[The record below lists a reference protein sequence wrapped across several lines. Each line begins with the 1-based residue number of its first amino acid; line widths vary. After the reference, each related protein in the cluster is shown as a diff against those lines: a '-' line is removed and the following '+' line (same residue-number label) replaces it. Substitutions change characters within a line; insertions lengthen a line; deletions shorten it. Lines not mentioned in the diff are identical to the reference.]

1 MYDFRDHSGQTKM
14 SSSFIPKVPKSA
26 RQDFIARQS
35 EHFLRSCAMLN
46 NRVPGLLF
54 NRLTQ
59 LLLDSG
65 CAGLA
70 FFLAFQLRFD
80 GTVPLR
86 YRSIML
92 VWLAGIVVLRPM
104 CIWMLGAYA
113 SIWRYFN
120 LRDMF
125 SLSLAA
131 ALPSAVLLFARIALS
146 KTFRVMAIPISI
158 VLIDLGLFLLLAATL
173 RALRR
178 AGFEYWR
185 VTTAQ
190 RHRALLL
197 GTADT
202 LASGVRQVSLQ
213 SDIELVGLL
222 SPDKHLHGRRIAGF
236 PVIELR
242 HDALPDVLVNYCV
255 DIVFIAEAKLDCI
268 GEIVQ
273 TTTQFGAEVRLLPS
287 AANIM
292 RGDVRIS
299 TRLNPEHVL
308 NGRNASLEKPHS
320 EVVSGFEGK
329 DVLITGAGGSIGSEI
344 SRQVSRLG
352 VNKAILLD
360 RDENAI
366 FELQNQLAGIGSS
379 SLIVPMVGDI
389 RDRHQMQHI
398 FERHRPEVVLHA
410 AAFKHVGIM
419 EQNPCEAVLNNVM
432 GTRYVAELAIE
443 FEAKRF
449 LMISTDKAVKPTSVM
464 GATKRV
470 AELLVRSLAA
480 SSSGHGP
487 QIACVR
493 FGNVVGSRGSVV
505 PIFLRQIAAGGPVTI
520 THEEMTRYFMTIP
533 EAVQLVMQSST
544 LASNG
549 TIYTLDLGDPLRI
562 THLAHKLIEMSG
574 LRPEKDIKI
583 QFVGVRP
590 GEKLHEQLWYE
601 DCHVRPTGFARVL
614 ALEGQPVPRIEEEL
628 RELEQLAFARQD
640 DSVLQLLRDMP
651 IDFGVE
657 RPSAMIA

>member
-1 MYDFRDHSGQTKM
+1 M
-14 SSSFIPKVPKSA
+14 SPSSTPMASKSP
-26 RQDFIARQS
+26 RQDFMARQS
-35 EHFLRSCAMLN
+35 DYFLRCCAALN
-46 NRVPGLLF
+46 HRIPGLLF
-54 NRLTQ
+54 TRFTQ

-70 FFLAFQLRFD
+70 FYLAFQLRFD
-80 GTVPLR
+80 GAVPFR
-86 YRSIML
+86 YRFIML
-92 VWLAGIVVLRPM
+92 VWLAGLIVVRPF
-104 CIWMLGAYA
+104 CIWVLGAYA

-158 VLIDLGLFLLLAATL
+158 ILIDLGLFLLLVGTI

-185 VTTAQ
+185 VTSSRRQ
-190 RHRALLL
+190 RAVLL

-236 PVIELR
+236 PVTELG
-242 HDALPDVLVNYCV
+242 DTLADVLVTSCV
-255 DIVFIAEAKLDCI
+255 DIVFIAEATLDI

-287 AANIM
+287 AANIL

-299 TRLNPEHVL
+299 TQLNPEHVL
-308 NGRNASLEKPHS
+308 SGGRSVSLEKPHPA
-320 EVVSGFEGK
+320 VVSGFERK
-329 DVLITGAGGSIGSEI
+329 NVLITGAGGSIGSEI

-352 VNKAILLD
+352 VHKAILLD
-360 RDENAI
+360 RDENSI
-366 FELQNQLAGIGSS
+366 FELQNQLTAIGSPS
-379 SLIVPMVGDI
+379 QIVPIVGDI
-389 RDRHQMQHI
+389 RDRYQLQHI
-398 FERHRPEVVLHA
+398 FEQHRPEVVLHA

-432 GTRYVAELAIE
+432 GTRYLAELSIA

-449 LMISTDKAVKPTSVM
+449 LMISTDKAVRPNSVM

-470 AELLVRSLAA
+470 AELLVRGLA
-480 SSSGHGP
+480 SSNGHNT

-533 EAVQLVMQSST
+533 EAVQLVMQAST
-544 LASNG
+544 LESNG

-574 LRPEKDIKI
+574 LRPDKDIKI

-601 DCHVRPTGFARVL
+601 DCPVTPTSFARVL
-614 ALEGQPVPRIEEEL
+614 ALEGREMPSIDEEL

-640 DSVLQLLRDMP
+640 EPVLQLLRDMP
-651 IDFGVE
+651 IDFRVE
-657 RPSAMIA
+657 SPSAMIA

>member
-1 MYDFRDHSGQTKM
+1 
-14 SSSFIPKVPKSA
+14 V
-26 RQDFIARQS
+26 
-35 EHFLRSCAMLN
+35 
-46 NRVPGLLF
+46 
-54 NRLTQ
+54 
-59 LLLDSG
+59 
-65 CAGLA
+65 
-70 FFLAFQLRFD
+70 
-80 GTVPLR
+80 
-86 YRSIML
+86 
-92 VWLAGIVVLRPM
+92 
-104 CIWMLGAYA
+104 
-113 SIWRYFN
+113 
-120 LRDMF
+120 
-125 SLSLAA
+125 
-131 ALPSAVLLFARIALS
+131 
-146 KTFRVMAIPISI
+146 
-158 VLIDLGLFLLLAATL
+158 IDLG
-173 RALRR
+173 
-178 AGFEYWR
+178 
-185 VTTAQ
+185 
-190 RHRALLL
+190 
-197 GTADT
+197 
-202 LASGVRQVSLQ
+202 
-213 SDIELVGLL
+213 
-222 SPDKHLHGRRIAGF
+222 
-236 PVIELR
+236 
-242 HDALPDVLVNYCV
+242 DALPEVLVSHGV

-273 TTTQFGAEVRLLPS
+273 VTTQFGAEVRLLPS

-292 RGDVRIS
+292 QGDVRVS
-299 TRLNPEHVL
+299 AQLNSEHVL
-308 NGRNASLEKPHS
+308 KGRDGSPEKPHCA
-320 EVVSGFEGK
+320 VVSGFEGK

-360 RDENAI
+360 RDENSI
-366 FELQNQLAGIGSS
+366 FELQNQLAEIGSPS
-379 SLIVPMVGDI
+379 QIVPMVGDI

-398 FERHRPEVVLHA
+398 FGRYRPEVVLHA

-432 GTRYVAELAIE
+432 GTRYLAELAIE

-480 SSSGHGP
+480 SSNGHGP

-533 EAVQLVMQSST
+533 EAVQLVMQAST

-574 LRPEKDIKI
+574 LQPDKDIKI
-583 QFVGVRP
+583 KFVGARP

-601 DCHVRPTGFARVL
+601 DSEVTPTAFARVL
-614 ALEGQPVPRIEEEL
+614 AVQGQPVAGP
-628 RELEQLAFARQD
+628 
-640 DSVLQLLRDMP
+640 
-651 IDFGVE
+651 VE
-657 RPSAMIA
+657 K

>member
-1 MYDFRDHSGQTKM
+1 MPVELTEALLSTAAGWDVMKR
-14 SSSFIPKVPKSA
+14 A
-26 RQDFIARQS
+26 RAYL
-35 EHFLRSCAMLN
+35 EH
-46 NRVPGLLF
+46 
-54 NRLTQ
+54 
-59 LLLDSG
+59 
-65 CAGLA
+65 
-70 FFLAFQLRFD
+70 
-80 GTVPLR
+80 
-86 YRSIML
+86 
-92 VWLAGIVVLRPM
+92 
-104 CIWMLGAYA
+104 
-113 SIWRYFN
+113 
-120 LRDMF
+120 
-125 SLSLAA
+125 
-131 ALPSAVLLFARIALS
+131 
-146 KTFRVMAIPISI
+146 

-379 SLIVPMVGDI
+379 SRIVPMVGDI

-398 FERHRPEVVLHA
+398 FE
-410 AAFKHVGIM
+410 
-419 EQNPCEAVLNNVM
+419 Q
-432 GTRYVAELAIE
+432 Y
-443 FEAKRF
+443 
-449 LMISTDKAVKPTSVM
+449 
-464 GATKRV
+464 
-470 AELLVRSLAA
+470 RS
-480 SSSGHGP
+480 
-487 QIACVR
+487 
-493 FGNVVGSRGSVV
+493 
-505 PIFLRQIAAGGPVTI
+505 
-520 THEEMTRYFMTIP
+520 EE
-533 EAVQLVMQSST
+533 
-544 LASNG
+544 
-549 TIYTLDLGDPLRI
+549 
-562 THLAHKLIEMSG
+562 H
-574 LRPEKDIKI
+574 
-583 QFVGVRP
+583 
-590 GEKLHEQLWYE
+590 
-601 DCHVRPTGFARVL
+601 
-614 ALEGQPVPRIEEEL
+614 
-628 RELEQLAFARQD
+628 
-640 DSVLQLLRDMP
+640 
-651 IDFGVE
+651 
-657 RPSAMIA
+657 

>member
-1 MYDFRDHSGQTKM
+1 M
-14 SSSFIPKVPKSA
+14 SSLLTPKASKFA
-26 RQDFIARQS
+26 RQAFITRQS
-35 EHFLRSCAMLN
+35 EFFMRSCAALN
-46 NRVPGLLF
+46 HRIPGLLF
-54 NRLTQ
+54 TRFTQ
-59 LLLDSG
+59 LLLDSA

-70 FFLAFQLRFD
+70 FYLAFQLRFD
-80 GTVPLR
+80 GAVPSR
-86 YRSIML
+86 YRFIML
-92 VWLAGIVVLRPM
+92 LWLAGLVVVRPF
-104 CIWMLGAYA
+104 CIWVLGAYA

-125 SLSLAA
+125 SLSVAA
-131 ALPSAVLLFARIALS
+131 ALPSAVLLFARIALA

-158 VLIDLGLFLLLAATL
+158 VLIDLGLFLLLVGTM

-185 VTTAQ
+185 VTTSR
-190 RHRALLL
+190 RHRAVLL

-222 SPDKHLHGRRIAGF
+222 SSDKHLHGRRIAGF
-236 PVIELR
+236 RVTELG
-242 HDALPDVLVNYCV
+242 DSLADVLVNYCV
-255 DIVFIAEAKLDCI
+255 DIVFIAEATMDI

-299 TRLNPEHVL
+299 AQLNPEHVL
-308 NGRNASLEKPHS
+308 SRPNVPLEKPHTA
-320 EVVSGFEGK
+320 VVSGFEGK
-329 DVLITGAGGSIGSEI
+329 NVLITGAGGSIGSEI

-360 RDENAI
+360 RDENSI
-366 FELQNQLAGIGSS
+366 FELQNQLTAIGSPS
-379 SLIVPMVGDI
+379 QIVPIVGDI
-389 RDRHQMQHI
+389 RDRHQLQFI

-432 GTRYVAELAIE
+432 GTRYLAELSIA
-443 FEAKRF
+443 FEARRF
-449 LMISTDKAVKPTSVM
+449 LMISTDKAVRPTSVM

-470 AELLVRSLAA
+470 AELLVRSLAT
-480 SSSGHGP
+480 SNGHNT

-533 EAVQLVMQSST
+533 EAVQLVMQAST
-544 LASNG
+544 LESNG
-549 TIYTLDLGDPLRI
+549 TVYTLDLGDPLRI

-574 LRPEKDIKI
+574 LRPDKDIKI

-601 DCHVRPTGFARVL
+601 DCHVTPTSFARVL
-614 ALEGQPVPRIEEEL
+614 AVEGRAMPSIDEEL

-640 DSVLQLLRDMP
+640 DSVLHLLRDMP
-651 IDFGVE
+651 IDFRVE
-657 RPSAMIA
+657 SPSAMIA

>member
-1 MYDFRDHSGQTKM
+1 MN
-14 SSSFIPKVPKSA
+14 SSFHPKVHKSA
-26 RQDFIARQS
+26 RHDFIARQCD
-35 EHFLRSCAMLN
+35 HFLRACARLN

-54 NRLTQ
+54 NRFTQ
-59 LLLDSG
+59 LVLDSA
-65 CAGLA
+65 CAALA

-80 GTVPLR
+80 GAVPSR
-86 YRSIML
+86 YRYIML
-92 VWLAGIVVLRPM
+92 VWMVGIAVLRPL

-131 ALPSAVLLFARIALS
+131 ALPSAVLLFARITLAQR
-146 KTFRVMAIPISI
+146 FRVMAIPISI
-158 VLIDLGLFLLLAATL
+158 VLIDLGLFLLLVGTL

-178 AGFEYWR
+178 AGFESWR
-185 VTTAQ
+185 VTPAQ

-197 GTADT
+197 GTGDT

-213 SDIELVGLL
+213 SDIELVGLV
-222 SPDKHLHGRRIAGF
+222 SPDKKLHGRRIAGF
-236 PVIELR
+236 PVIDLGE
-242 HDALPDVLVNYCV
+242 ALPDVLVNYCV

-268 GEIVQ
+268 DEIVQ
-273 TTTQFGAEVRLLPS
+273 TSTQFGAEVRLLPS

-299 TRLNPEHVL
+299 AQLNPEHVL
-308 NGRNASLEKPHS
+308 KGRNASLETPHA
-320 EVVSGFEGK
+320 EVVGGFEEK
-329 DVLITGAGGSIGSEI
+329 VVLITGAGGSIGSEI

-360 RDENAI
+360 RDENSI
-366 FELQNQLAGIGSS
+366 FELQNQLAEMVSAS
-379 SLIVPMVGDI
+379 HIVPIVGDI
-389 RDRHQMQHI
+389 RDRHQLQYI

-432 GTRYVAELAIE
+432 GTRYLAELALE

-449 LMISTDKAVKPTSVM
+449 LMISTDKAVRPTSVM

-470 AELLVRSLAA
+470 AELLVRGLAT
-480 SSSGHGP
+480 SNDGHIT

-533 EAVQLVMQSST
+533 EAVQLVMQAST

-549 TIYTLDLGDPLRI
+549 TVYTLDLGDPLRI
-562 THLAHKLIEMSG
+562 THLAHRLIEMSG

-583 QFVGVRP
+583 QFVGMRP

-601 DCHVRPTGFARVL
+601 DCQVTPTAFARVL
-614 ALEGQPVPRIEEEL
+614 ALEGQPVPPIEAEL
-628 RELEQLAFARQD
+628 AELEQLAFARQD
-640 DSVLQLLRDMP
+640 NAVLQLLRDMP
-651 IDFGVE
+651 IDFRVE